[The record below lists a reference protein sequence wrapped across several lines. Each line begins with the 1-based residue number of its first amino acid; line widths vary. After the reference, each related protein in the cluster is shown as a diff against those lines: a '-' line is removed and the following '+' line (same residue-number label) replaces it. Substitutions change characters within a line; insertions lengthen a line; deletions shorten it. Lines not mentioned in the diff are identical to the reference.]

1 VLTSSHSGSFGTYPA
16 PIRSR
21 MHYFQ
26 GLAEASPDRFIRY
39 EYPRRLD
46 ESRQAMATYLNVPV
60 ETVVFLPNTTTGINT
75 VLRSLKFEKGD
86 RIVYFSTIY
95 GACEKTIEYIAETT
109 PAEGVKV
116 EYTYPVS
123 DDDMVERF
131 MKVIE
136 EEKNAGNRV
145 RVAIFDTVVS
155 LPGVRMPFERLTAVC
170 KKEGLLSLVDGAHG
184 VGHLPLDLGKL
195 QPDFFVSNCH
205 KYVFLEHAASIHVF
219 ALHRVGSS

>member
-1 VLTSSHSGSFGTYPA
+1 

-26 GLAEASPDRFIRY
+26 DLAEASPDRFIRY

-60 ETVVFLPNTTTGINT
+60 ETVVFLPNATTGINT

-86 RIVYFSTIY
+86 KIVYFSTIY

-116 EYTYPVS
+116 EYTYPIS
-123 DDDMVERF
+123 DDDMVDRF
-131 MKVIE
+131 KKVIRH
-136 EEKNAGNRV
+136 EKYARNRV

-155 LPGVRMPFERLTAVC
+155 LPGVRMPFEHLTEVC
-170 KKEGLLSLVDGAHG
+170 REEGLLSLVDGAHG
-184 VGHLPLDLGKL
+184 AGHLPLDLGKL
-195 QPDFFVSNCH
+195 RPDFFVSNCH
-205 KYVFLEHAASIHVF
+205 KYVFSEHTLFIHVL
-219 ALHRVGSS
+219 APRRIR